1 MKWYQLVL
9 IQLLG
14 LSIYTIW
21 QEQLDFKTMTMYKIG
36 KALDI
41 IFMNYHRTNIKLINM
56 AHGNGKQRN

>member
-36 KALDI
+36 KAPDI
-41 IFMNYHRTNIKLINM
+41 ILMTIIEQTLN
-56 AHGNGKQRN
+56 